1 MLDQCRIRDGLER
14 KSDLAY
20 SRFPPILP
28 FLIQY
33 PVLEAIP
40 LRLDVFGLNELLSVR
55 YLTGVIARSA
65 LLE

>member
-1 MLDQCRIRDGLER
+1 MLDECRIRDGLGR

-20 SRFPPILP
+20 SRFVPILT

-33 PVLEAIP
+33 PVLEAIL
-40 LRLDVFGLNELLSVR
+40 LRLDVFGLNELLLMR